1 MTLWL
6 ASETI
11 IISLSSWV
19 VVSRPAWLII
29 VIKLRCSL
37 IRTHAD
43 DHISELYL
51 FDTPIMMSCIQAQ
64 LLYWHGRLYNVI
76 SYFPRFPDV
85 YLFSLPQL
93 PHWQWQ
99 PPSCSK
105 PRTITEQ
112 NEHNDHHNE
121 QRHDARKRAA
131 TVLGVIFFFMLFSRK
146 PQKLFGHLPAVDEM
160 YID

>member
-29 VIKLRCSL
+29 VIELQCSL

-64 LLYWHGRLYNVI
+64 LLYWHGKLYNVI

-85 YLFSLPQL
+85 VTRRRFIIITIYFTILLMWLRSWASSTSSEGPCSSNSSHKGWVSGPARHLLVRELFRRIEVRLLFWTQF
-93 PHWQWQ
+93 H
-99 PPSCSK
+99 
-105 PRTITEQ
+105 
-112 NEHNDHHNE
+112 
-121 QRHDARKRAA
+121 
-131 TVLGVIFFFMLFSRK
+131 IFI
-146 PQKLFGHLPAVDEM
+146 Q
-160 YID
+160 I